1 MRLISFDTF
10 SRIYQGAVEQISSYW
25 TYEMQSEI
33 SRHCFSWRPELFD
46 FKKYLKASSIRYYYA
61 YRSFSEGTNYRS
73 LCDVGG
79 FWGVF
84 AITMKTL
91 GADVY
96 MTESLKYYG
105 TAFTAL
111 FSYISGRGVRII
123 DYDPFGSECP
133 IGKYDFVTV
142 MAVLEHYPHSLRVLM
157 NNLCTMMKAQGRLY
171 IEVPN
176 IAYWPKR
183 VGLLRGRTPLA
194 PQYDIYKSEVPFIGH
209 HHEFTISELRNLV
222 HLSGLVVSQEYFYNY
237 SPGALPG
244 LRMLFCNPL
253 QLISWLFL
261 ADSRECLAVLCA
273 FKKDQT
279 G

>member
-1 MRLISFDTF
+1 MNVISFDGF
-10 SRIYQGAVEQISSYW
+10 SQIYEDTVDQVYDYWSYDMQVE
-25 TYEMQSEI
+25 M

-61 YRSFSEGTNYRS
+61 YRSFSDGTNYRS

-79 FWGVF
+79 LWGVF

-111 FSYISGRGVRII
+111 FNYLSSRGVRII
-123 DYDPFGSECP
+123 DYDPFQANPPPSQ
-133 IGKYDFVTV
+133 YDFVTL
-142 MAVLEHYPHSLRVLM
+142 MAVLEHYPHSLRILM
-157 NNLCTMMKAQGRLY
+157 DNISAMMQAEGRLY

-183 VGLLRGRTPLA
+183 VALLQGQTPLA

-209 HHEFTISELRNLV
+209 HYEFTIAELRTLPK
-222 HLSGLVVSQEYFYNY
+222 LSDLEIVREFFYNY
-237 SPGALPG
+237 SNRESFHKKLYARP
-244 LRMLFCNPL
+244 FETII
-253 QLISWLFL
+253 QFL
-261 ADSRECLAVLCA
+261 WPETRECLAVLC
-273 FKKDQT
+273 KKKVKI
-279 G
+279 